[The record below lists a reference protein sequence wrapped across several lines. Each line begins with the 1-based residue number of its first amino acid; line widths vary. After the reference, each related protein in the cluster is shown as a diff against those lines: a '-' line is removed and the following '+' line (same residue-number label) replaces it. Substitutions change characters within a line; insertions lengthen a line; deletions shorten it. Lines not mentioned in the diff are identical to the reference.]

1 VLAYLGVLAWQL
13 RRVTACQTA
22 SHGLLVVLLLQ
33 LLTGLSNVVLD
44 WPLLA
49 AVLHTG
55 GAAALLVILVGLL
68 SGARV
73 SRAVLN

>member
-1 VLAYLGVLAWQL
+1 MLAYLGVLAWQL
-13 RRVTACQTA
+13 RRLATHQSA
-22 SHGLLVVLLLQ
+22 SRALLAVLLLQ

-44 WPLLA
+44 WPLFA

-73 SRAVLN
+73 SRTVLN